1 MNPEAASATPAPET
15 AAVENETNEVDE
27 NAAAQQAA
35 LKQQEQGNEDN
46 AAKYGEA
53 SGANDDVDD
62 TMDLDLDDDE
72 RAPTFGLA
80 SNAQALG
87 SGNSVLDDTEAI
99 MERAAM
105 REELEEKLQEKLG
118 AAASGADADGIAAA
132 EAWQRCSSIT
142 APLAQDLC
150 EQLRLILEESKA
162 AKLRG
167 DYRTGKRLNM
177 RKIIPYIASEFRKD
191 KIWLRRTK
199 PSKREYQI
207 MMAIDDSASMSSSNG
222 KQLAIEALS
231 VISKSLTTL
240 EAGELSLM
248 SFGEIPQL
256 LHPFGQPFTEQTGSQ
271 VLQNLTFQASEGRFP
286 IMVEAAISVFNEAK
300 LRADASSSAA
310 LVKQLMFIVSDSTN
324 IYQQGIAVMERRMR
338 EAADAGIFVVFVIID
353 GVGKK
358 ESDSVLNQRKAH
370 FVGGKMV
377 VDDYMDRFADKR
389 YIVLRD
395 INMLP
400 LQLGDALRQ
409 WFEMVSAANGDL

>member
-1 MNPEAASATPAPET
+1 
-15 AAVENETNEVDE
+15 
-27 NAAAQQAA
+27 
-35 LKQQEQGNEDN
+35 
-46 AAKYGEA
+46 
-53 SGANDDVDD
+53 
-62 TMDLDLDDDE
+62 
-72 RAPTFGLA
+72 
-80 SNAQALG
+80 
-87 SGNSVLDDTEAI
+87 
-99 MERAAM
+99 
-105 REELEEKLQEKLG
+105 
-118 AAASGADADGIAAA
+118 
-132 EAWQRCSSIT
+132 
-142 APLAQDLC
+142 
-150 EQLRLILEESKA
+150 
-162 AKLRG
+162 
-167 DYRTGKRLNM
+167 M

-207 MMAIDDSASMSSSNG
+207 MMAIDDSASMSSGNG

-256 LHPFGQPFTEQTGSQ
+256 LHPFGQPFTEQSGTH

-286 IMVEAAISVFNEAK
+286 IMVEAALSVFNEAK
-300 LRADASSSAA
+300 SRVDASSSTA

-324 IYQQGIAVMERRMR
+324 IYQQGIAVMEKRMR
-338 EAADAGIFVVFVIID
+338 EAADAGVFVVFVIID

-358 ESDSVLNQRKAH
+358 ETDSVLNQRKAQ

-409 WFEMVSAANGDL
+409 WFEMVSAANGE